1 MATRQRRKTACYLNL
16 WELSG
21 KLGHSSVRRGDY
33 RYFLRFPEEVAE
45 EDQ

>member
-1 MATRQRRKTACYLNL
+1 VYAQVL

-33 RYFLRFPEEVAE
+33 RYFLRFPEADAE
-45 EDQ
+45 DV